1 MTDVSIYFRSY
12 SKQLETGNDVSS
24 VFFKV
29 PNPGDCS
36 FDTTD
41 WATRCGWS
49 QRQDDDADWMQANY
63 RQNPST
69 GADADHQGTQTGKT
83 GNSVSYNYYQILN
96 YSPLISDYSFKKSHS
111 CLICDCLI

>member
-1 MTDVSIYFRSY
+1 MIFEEYVY
-12 SKQLETGNDVSS
+12 SLPYLFQKLEIGDNLLS

-41 WATRCGWS
+41 WAKRCGWS

-63 RQNPST
+63 RQNPNT
-69 GADADHQGTQTGKT
+69 GADADHQGTQTGKKE
-83 GNSVSYNYYQILN
+83 IL
-96 YSPLISDYSFKKSHS
+96 
-111 CLICDCLI
+111 